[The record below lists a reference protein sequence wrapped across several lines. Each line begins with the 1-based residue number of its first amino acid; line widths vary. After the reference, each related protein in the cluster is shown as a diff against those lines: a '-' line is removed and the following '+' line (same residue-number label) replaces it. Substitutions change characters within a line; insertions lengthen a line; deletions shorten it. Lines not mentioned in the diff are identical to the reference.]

1 MAGIRLYAC
10 SEKALISLLKFA
22 CIFSSVNV
30 MEFWVEVSV
39 VIILIKQK
47 IANSSGRLIPDEKV
61 MPELNERYID
71 IFKYI
76 GILKAK

>member
-1 MAGIRLYAC
+1 
-10 SEKALISLLKFA
+10 
-22 CIFSSVNV
+22 

>member
-22 CIFSSVNV
+22 CICSSVNV

-47 IANSSGRLIPDEKV
+47 IANSSSRLIPDEKV